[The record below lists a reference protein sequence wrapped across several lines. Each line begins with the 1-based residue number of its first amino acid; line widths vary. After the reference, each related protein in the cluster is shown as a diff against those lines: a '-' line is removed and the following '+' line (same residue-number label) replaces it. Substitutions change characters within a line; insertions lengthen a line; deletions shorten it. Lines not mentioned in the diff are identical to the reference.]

1 MPSGERSPPQAPLLK
16 LKPPNQ
22 TQLDEL
28 RRLAKEW
35 APEDTK
41 QESYARFEVGVFD
54 VLMQEIGLERKI
66 TILALPPCHPWGNF
80 LDRFFRQPY
89 KRAKAKR
96 TAHEVLGFLS
106 SPFPPPIPQFGS
118 GAPN

>member
-1 MPSGERSPPQAPLLK
+1 MGTRGHK
-16 LKPPNQ
+16 
-22 TQLDEL
+22 
-28 RRLAKEW
+28 
-35 APEDTK
+35 
-41 QESYARFEVGVFD
+41 ARTLCPVEVGVFD
-54 VLMQEIGLERKI
+54 ILMQETGLERKI

-106 SPFPPPIPQFGS
+106 SPFPPPPSPNLAAALRIDKIAELPVTPTRKSCKKMSKKKFEGFGLDF
-118 GAPN
+118 

>member
-1 MPSGERSPPQAPLLK
+1 MGTRGHKARK
-16 LKPPNQ
+16 LCPI
-22 TQLDEL
+22 
-28 RRLAKEW
+28 
-35 APEDTK
+35 
-41 QESYARFEVGVFD
+41 EVGVFD

-106 SPFPPPIPQFGS
+106 RPFPPPIPQFGS

>member
-1 MPSGERSPPQAPLLK
+1 MGTRGHKARK
-16 LKPPNQ
+16 LCPI
-22 TQLDEL
+22 
-28 RRLAKEW
+28 
-35 APEDTK
+35 
-41 QESYARFEVGVFD
+41 EVGVFD
-54 VLMQEIGLERKI
+54 VLMQEIGLERQLA
-66 TILALPPCHPWGNF
+66 ILALPPCHPWGNF